1 MNKERRDSIRLI
13 IQNIEDAA
21 SGLEEILEEEEQ
33 SRDNIPENLQN
44 STVYEKAEEACDG
57 LSTEIDALNDS
68 ADNLRSLIGDY

>member
-13 IQNIEDAA
+13 IQNIEEAA

-44 STVYEKAEEACDG
+44 SAVYEKAEEACDG
-57 LSTEIDALNDS
+57 LSAEIDALNDS

>member
-13 IQNIEDAA
+13 IQNIEDAV

-44 STVYEKAEEACDG
+44 SAVYEKAEFH
-57 LSTEIDALNDS
+57 
-68 ADNLRSLIGDY
+68 LRLMCLCWYHTPKRN

>member
-13 IQNIEDAA
+13 IQNIEDAV

-44 STVYEKAEEACDG
+44 SAVYEKAEEACDRVEYG
-57 LSTEIDALNDS
+57 DR
-68 ADNLRSLIGDY
+68 RSERLCRQFEKPDR

>member
-13 IQNIEDAA
+13 IQNIEDAV

-44 STVYEKAEEACDG
+44 SAVY
-57 LSTEIDALNDS
+57 
-68 ADNLRSLIGDY
+68 